1 MKINI
6 NKTEIHY
13 DFKMCI
19 PIYFT
24 KHQFGVEID
33 LTYMNIYNDGIYEG
47 LGADAI
53 P

>member
-1 MKINI
+1 
-6 NKTEIHY
+6 
-13 DFKMCI
+13 MCI

-24 KHQFGVEID
+24 QHQFGVEID
-33 LTYMNIYNDGIYEG
+33 LTYRNIQYIMMGFMRG